1 MKLVPYALYDCT
13 NSNFV
18 ESKKKILMIFWNVVL
33 RILATP
39 FINNPR
45 MPYVFLNFALKYEQD
60 MHFISILIIYL

>member
-33 RILATP
+33 RILAAP
-39 FINNPR
+39 FF
-45 MPYVFLNFALKYEQD
+45 FLNFALKYEQD